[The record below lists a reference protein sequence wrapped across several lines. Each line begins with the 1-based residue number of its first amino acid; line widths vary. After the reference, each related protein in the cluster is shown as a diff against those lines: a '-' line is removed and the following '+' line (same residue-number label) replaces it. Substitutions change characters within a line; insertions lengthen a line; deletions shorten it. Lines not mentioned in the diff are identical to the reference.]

1 MRRFVAALFM
11 VTALPVWGQ
20 TTQYVT
26 DRLEVTLRTGQ
37 TNEHRIL
44 RMLPSGAP
52 VTVLEQDEASGHSRV
67 RTADGT
73 EGWILTR
80 YLLNEPAA
88 RDQLATAQQKV
99 AQLTNELSQA
109 RQQLSSVSS
118 SQKNLEQGHQSLESQ
133 NRRLQQDLAQIRQT
147 AANALNLESENQDLK
162 KRLVTLERDYQVL
175 EQQTE
180 SLKDRSRRDWFVAG
194 AGVIIFGMIMGL
206 LIPKIRWKRRSS
218 WDSL

>member
-1 MRRFVAALFM
+1 MRRFVAAALM
-11 VTALPVWGQ
+11 VATLPAWSQ
-20 TTQYVT
+20 ATQYVT

-44 RMLPSGAP
+44 RMLPSGTP
-52 VTVLEQDEASGHSRV
+52 VTVLEQDEASGYSRV
-67 RTADGT
+67 KTADGM
-73 EGWILTR
+73 EGWLLTR
-80 YLLNEPAA
+80 YLLTEPAA
-88 RDQLATAQQKV
+88 RDQLASAQQKV
-99 AQLTNELSQA
+99 AQLTAELSQA
-109 RQQLSSVSS
+109 RQQLSSVTS
-118 SQKNLEQGHQSLESQ
+118 SQKTLEQGHQSLETQ
-133 NRRLQQDLAQIRQT
+133 NRRLQQDLTQIRQT

-175 EQQTE
+175 QQQTE

-194 AGVIIFGMIMGL
+194 AGVIILGMIMGL

>member
-1 MRRFVAALFM
+1 MRWVVAAVVFVAALP
-11 VTALPVWGQ
+11 AWGQ
-20 TTQYVT
+20 STRYVT

-37 TNEHRIL
+37 TNQHRIV
-44 RMLPSGAP
+44 RMLPSGAA
-52 VTVLEQDEASGHSRV
+52 VTVLEQDEASGYSRV
-67 RTADGT
+67 KTTDGA
-73 EGWILTR
+73 EGWLLTR
-80 YLLNEPAA
+80 YLLSEPAA
-88 RDQLATAQQKV
+88 RDQLASAQQKV
-99 AQLTNELSQA
+99 SQLTAELAQARAQLN
-109 RQQLSSVSS
+109 SVTS
-118 SQKNLEQGHQSLESQ
+118 SQKNLEQGHQSLETQ
-133 NRRLQQDLAQIRQT
+133 NRRLQQDLTQIRQT

-194 AGVIIFGMIMGL
+194 AGVIILGMLMGL

>member
-1 MRRFVAALFM
+1 MRWVVAAVVFF
-11 VTALPVWGQ
+11 VVLPAWGQ
-20 TTQYVT
+20 TTRYVT

-37 TNEHRIL
+37 TNQHRIV
-44 RMLPSGAP
+44 RMLPSGAA
-52 VTVLEQDEASGHSRV
+52 VTVLEQDEASGYSRV
-67 RTADGT
+67 KTGDGV
-73 EGWILTR
+73 EGWLLTR
-80 YLLNEPAA
+80 YLLSEPAA

-99 AQLTNELSQA
+99 AQLTAELAQA
-109 RQQLSSVSS
+109 REQLNSVTS
-118 SQKNLEQGHQSLESQ
+118 SQKNLEQGHQSLETQ
-133 NRRLQQDLAQIRQT
+133 NRRLQQDLTQIRQT

-175 EQQTE
+175 QQQTE

-194 AGVIIFGMIMGL
+194 AGVIILGMLMGL

>member
-1 MRRFVAALFM
+1 MRRFVAAVVL
-11 VTALPVWGQ
+11 VAALPAWGQ

-52 VTVLEQDEASGHSRV
+52 VTVLEQEEASGYSRV
-67 RTADGT
+67 KTSDGV
-73 EGWILTR
+73 EGWILSR
-80 YLLNEPAA
+80 YLLSEPAA
-88 RDQLATAQQKV
+88 REQLTTAQQKV
-99 AQLTNELSQA
+99 AQLTADLAQA
-109 RQQLSSVSS
+109 REQLSSVSS
-118 SQKNLEQGHQSLESQ
+118 SQKSLEQGHQSLETQ

-175 EQQTE
+175 QQQTE

-194 AGVIIFGMIMGL
+194 AGVIILGMLMGL